1 MVPSELP
8 IGSVLCSTKT
18 RDVWSRSFRTYFVLS
33 SFIEHDDQAKYVKR
47 HASYIETTD
56 QLFEYLSLAE
66 LDEES
71 PLGWRPTP
79 VLLYLMDEQ
88 AARKSKPNRRPIS
101 MQGRLLCTCC
111 TMQYLVQR
119 ATAPVS

>member
-66 LDEES
+66 LDEEEHAR
-71 PLGWRPTP
+71 L
-79 VLLYLMDEQ
+79 
-88 AARKSKPNRRPIS
+88 AADACAAVSY
-101 MQGRLLCTCC
+101 GRTGS
-111 TMQYLVQR
+111 
-119 ATAPVS
+119 A